1 MEIAC
6 HFVVQVGK
14 ERLTMTF
21 QMEFANTLCIAR
33 SFPNADKPHPVL
45 SGSSRAFGYNSSAI
59 MDIQSTSRIKGLVIT
74 DELESGKIWGYS
86 LEQIGIQVTLVKVT
100 EDIPGLWKDILPDL
114 VLLED
119 FNLENEELEICRQ
132 LRQVSPVPI
141 LLLTRKTDEIFQLE
155 AYRAGV
161 DECILQPISPLLF
174 LAKVQ
179 AWTRQTRN
187 LPYATVEDLEAGRFM
202 LQPERRQLSL
212 PDGGKVQLTNLEV
225 RLLYVLMHQ
234 PGKAVDSASLIERI
248 WGSYGGGDNV
258 MLKNLV
264 YRLRRKIESDPTKPT
279 CLLTDGNLG
288 YHFSAM

>member
-1 MEIAC
+1 MTC
-6 HFVVQVGK
+6 HMKLRLGK
-14 ERLTMTF
+14 HSDAAIR
-21 QMEFANTLCIAR
+21 R
-33 SFPNADKPHPVL
+33 R
-45 SGSSRAFGYNSSAI
+45 GGFGYNAVVM
-59 MDIQSTSRIKGLVIT
+59 MDNQAGLKVKGLVIC
-74 DELESGKIWGYS
+74 DEMESGRIWGYS
-86 LEQIGIQVTLVKVT
+86 LEQIGIRVTLARVSD
-100 EDIPGLWKDILPDL
+100 DILALWRDVLPDL

-155 AYRAGV
+155 AYRLGV

-179 AWTRQTRN
+179 AWMRQTRS
-187 LPYATVEDLEAGRFM
+187 LPYATVEDLEASGYR
-202 LQPERRQLSL
+202 LEPDCRRLSL
-212 PDGGKVQLTNLEV
+212 PDGSRIQLTNLEV
-225 RLLYVLMHQ
+225 RLLYVLMHR

-264 YRLRRKIESDPTKPT
+264 YRLRRKIERDPARPA
-279 CLLTDGNLG
+279 CLLTAGGQG
-288 YHFSAM
+288 YRFSAP